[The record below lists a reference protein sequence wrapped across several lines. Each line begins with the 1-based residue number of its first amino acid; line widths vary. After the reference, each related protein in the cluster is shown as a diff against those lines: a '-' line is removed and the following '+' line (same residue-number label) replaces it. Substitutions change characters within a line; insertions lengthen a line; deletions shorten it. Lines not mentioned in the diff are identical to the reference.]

1 MTFNRHPCT
10 TEELFKALDQT
21 GMLEDTPAF
30 PQPLEDFQPCRT
42 TTCHNC
48 ICAKST
54 TTCINVYEE
63 I

>member
-10 TEELFKALDQT
+10 TEELLKHLTRQACLKT
-21 GMLEDTPAF
+21 HRISST
-30 PQPLEDFQPCRT
+30 LEDFQPCRT